1 MKSQYHESAKYHVTG
16 EAKYIDDLKISPK
29 PLMGFAY
36 TSPIAK
42 GRLKSFDLT
51 KAKKVSGIHAILSYK
66 DIPASNRIGAVKH
79 DEPVLV
85 DDEINY
91 IGQALFLIAAESEH
105 AFLEAQKLI
114 EVEIEEHTPVISITD
129 AKSKGLLLDTTRK
142 IERGNLKDGFK
153 NSDKIIEGKTF
164 SGAQEQWYL
173 ETHASVAVPGEG
185 DELKI
190 FCSTQNPNEVQML
203 TAEVLG
209 IDANEIEVEIRRMG
223 GAFGGK
229 ETQSAIFAIWASL
242 LATKTETPVKVR
254 LERHIDQQIT
264 GKRHPFETSFKVGF
278 DKEGRIWACEIEF
291 DANGGAFADLS
302 MAILERALFHAENA
316 YFIPNIK
323 ILGSVW
329 LTNIPPNTAFRG
341 FGGPQGIF
349 NIEIII
355 EKIARALKKDV
366 TEIQYINF
374 YGKSERNIAP
384 YGQVIQENHLENIWA
399 KIHKKSDYYN
409 RREEI
414 KKYNIKN
421 KYLKRGIALTPVKF
435 GISFTTAFLNQAG
448 ALVHVY
454 ADGTVLVNHGGTEM
468 GQGLNTKMQKVAAA
482 EFGIDYEKV
491 KVNATNTAKVPN
503 ASATAA
509 STGADINGMAVK
521 NAVDKIKLNIVEV
534 ISAHFNS
541 KNNDNKTLAEN
552 IIFENNFIIDQKNP
566 TRKIEF
572 NKAMPL
578 VRLSMKS
585 LSSSGFYATPG
596 IKFDKEKGVGTP
608 FFYYAYGMSVT
619 EVEVDLLTG
628 KVEVLRADIIHDV
641 GDSLNKDLDI
651 GQIEGA
657 YVQGLGWAILEDQKW
672 NEKGVNITPSP
683 DTYKIPAIND
693 MPKIFNVEL
702 LEDVSFKK
710 NIRGSKAV
718 GEPPF
723 IHGLSAWF
731 AIKDALW
738 AISDYNIEPKLH
750 FPATNEYIIIEAE
763 KILNN
768 NES

>member
-16 EAKYIDDLKISPK
+16 EAKYIDDLKISPE
-29 PLMGFAY
+29 PLLGFAY
-36 TSPIAK
+36 TSPVAK
-42 GRLKSFDLT
+42 GRLKNFDLT
-51 KAKKVSGIHAILSYK
+51 EAKKVSGIHTILSYK

-85 DDEINY
+85 DDEISY

-105 AFLEAQKLI
+105 AFLEAKKLI
-114 EVEIEEHTPVISITD
+114 KVEIEEYEPVISLSD
-129 AKSKGLLLDTTRK
+129 AKSKGLQLDKTRK
-142 IERGNLKDGFK
+142 IERGNLEEGFK
-153 NSDKIIEGKTF
+153 KSFKILEGKTF

-173 ETHASVAVPGEG
+173 ETHASAAVPGEG

-190 FCSTQNPNEVQML
+190 FSSTQNPNEVQML
-203 TAEVLG
+203 TSEVLG

-242 LATKTETPVKVR
+242 LATKTASPVKVR
-254 LERHIDQQIT
+254 LERYIDQQIT
-264 GKRHPFETSFKVGF
+264 GKRHPFETTYKVGF
-278 DKEGRIWACEIEF
+278 DKEGRILACEIEF

-349 NIEIII
+349 NIEVII
-355 EKIARALKKDV
+355 EKIARELKKDV
-366 TEIQYINF
+366 TEVQYLNF
-374 YGKSERNIAP
+374 YGVSNRNIAP
-384 YGQVIQENHLENIWA
+384 YGQVIEENHLETIWN
-399 KIHKKSDYYN
+399 KIHKKSDYYK
-409 RREEI
+409 RREDI
-414 KKYNIKN
+414 KKYNSSS
-421 KYLKRGIALTPVKF
+421 KYSKRGIALTPVKF

-454 ADGTVLVNHGGTEM
+454 TDGTVLVNHGGTEM

-482 EFGIDYEKV
+482 EFGIDIEKV
-491 KVNATNTAKVPN
+491 KVNATNTSKVPN

-521 NAVDKIKLNIVEV
+521 DAVDKIKSNIVEV
-534 ISAHFNS
+534 LTSHFNS
-541 KNNDNKTLAEN
+541 ENNDSKTLAEN
-552 IIFENNFIIDQKNP
+552 IIFENNFIFDKNNP
-566 TRKIEF
+566 DRKIEF
-572 NKAMPL
+572 SKAMPL
-578 VRLSMKS
+578 VRFAMKS

-596 IKFDKEKGVGTP
+596 IKFDRDKGVGTP

-619 EVEVDLLTG
+619 EVEVDILTG
-628 KVEVLRADIIHDV
+628 KVDLLRTDIIHDV
-641 GDSLNKDLDI
+641 GDSLNHYLDI
-651 GQIEGA
+651 GQIQGA
-657 YVQGLGWAILEDQKW
+657 FVQGMGWAILEDQKW
-672 NEKGVNITPSP
+672 NEKGINITPSP
-683 DTYKIPAIND
+683 DTYKIPAVND
-693 MPKIFNVEL
+693 IPKVFNVEL
-702 LEDVSFKK
+702 LENVPHKK
-710 NIRGSKAV
+710 TIRGSKAV

-738 AISDYNIEPKLH
+738 AISDYSIEPKLH
-750 FPATNEYIIIEAE
+750 FPATNEYIVLCAE
-763 KILNN
+763 KIMN
-768 NES
+768 NEA